1 MTGKK
6 LIARQIVIEQDIIP
20 RVPYDFTLVDLGSGD
35 CSKTR
40 YVIDELLKRQQ
51 NLSFFPVDIS
61 REFLLNSTKKLREE
75 YADSLVVTPIGADYQ
90 QGVEQL
96 KQFKG
101 PKLIL
106 WIGSMI
112 NLPYDVQVDTLRM
125 IFTIMTDKCRLVFTG
140 DITQD
145 RDAILKAYHDDEGLA
160 QCFIEYAITRLNK
173 EEGSQIDLGK
183 FTYQMDFISD
193 QNPNHMSYV
202 TAYLEAKEAVNYP
215 IPGLG
220 IDLIMT
226 KGERLYFHEGVG
238 FSCKYTLKQLQ
249 NIAQKAG
256 LILTNT
262 WSDGQKHA
270 AFCCCTTV

>member
-1 MTGKK
+1 MANGRKQSLVTGLTSSRKYIPTWYNYDK
-6 LIARQIVIEQDIIP
+6 IGSELNLTAVTKNVGYYLTKSQISILEKDIEDIIP

-75 YADSLVVTPIGADYQ
+75 YDDSLVVTPIGADYQ

-112 NLPYDVQVDTLRM
+112 CLPYDVQVNTLRM
-125 IFTIMTDKCRLVFTG
+125 VSTIMTDKCRLVFTG

-145 RDAILKAYHDDEGLA
+145 RDAILKAYHDDEGLM
-160 QCFIEYAITRLNK
+160 QCFVEYAIIRLNK
-173 EEGSQIDLGK
+173 EEGSKIDLNK
-183 FTYQMDFISD
+183 FKYEMDFISD
-193 QNPNHMSYV
+193 QNPHHMSYV
-202 TAYLEAKEAVNYP
+202 VTYLEAKEAVNYP
-215 IPGLG
+215 I
-220 IDLIMT
+220 
-226 KGERLYFHEGVG
+226 
-238 FSCKYTLKQLQ
+238 
-249 NIAQKAG
+249 
-256 LILTNT
+256 
-262 WSDGQKHA
+262 
-270 AFCCCTTV
+270 